1 MQREIIITSDGSH
14 TVAVPELNVTYH
26 SRYGAVQ
33 ESLHVFIRAGLY
45 YVWEQFPDTPIH
57 IIEMGFG
64 TGLNALLT
72 AIEAQ
77 KRQRSIHY
85 TAIEK
90 FPLTIEEA
98 LNLNYTQQLQHQ
110 ELFEQMHQCRWHEDV
125 VMAPYF
131 ILRKEEKDL
140 LAYTASSS
148 VHLIYYDAFAP
159 AAQPELWTQEVFVQL
174 HRMLVPGGV
183 LVTYCAKGA
192 VRRAM
197 QAAGFL
203 MEKLSGPP
211 GKREM
216 LRGSREGP
224 YIYKPPSTLNTC
236 PVT

>member
-45 YVWEQFPDTPIH
+45 YVWEQFPDTLVH
-57 IIEMGFG
+57 IFEMGFG
-64 TGLNALLT
+64 SGLNALLT

-90 FPLTIEEA
+90 FTLTIEEA

-110 ELFEQMHQCRWHEDV
+110 ELFEQMHQCKWHEDV

-140 LAYTASSS
+140 LTYTASSS

-159 AAQPELWTQEVFVQL
+159 AAQPELWTQKVFEHL
-174 HRMLVPGGV
+174 RCMLVPRGV
-183 LVTYCAKGA
+183 LVTYCAKGT

-197 QAAGFL
+197 QAAG
-203 MEKLSGPP
+203 
-211 GKREM
+211 
-216 LRGSREGP
+216 
-224 YIYKPPSTLNTC
+224 
-236 PVT
+236 